1 MFDRKKFAKG
11 ESFFYLSIIPAQ
23 IYTIF
28 GTPKTY
34 FAQKAPPEGFKTDL
48 G

>member
-34 FAQKAPPEGFKTDL
+34 FAQKGTSRRF
-48 G
+48 